1 MTGLSPQENILQYF
15 ERHKSQNTVPSIK
28 DAIDVFGAHN
38 PEFITYY
45 SKWSDIFMQHFG
57 LQAARTI
64 EGIDD
69 FISFYMYALVK
80 NGSKGG
86 EPARTAIAV
95 RELSKENTYVA
106 LPRGDHHKTLST
118 SIPLKDLYRNNFEV
132 IFHSSPIES
141 FVRYDFKEFSILGP
155 SGGGT
160 HRTIGLCLSYGL
172 IKERTFMS
180 HAYETRSADQ
190 SPLAEL
196 ADVINALLKIDGKL
210 SVNVDRVKGCQTLKI
225 VREESAFKIKMGS
238 SFYKLVTSEYFSG
251 VVDTLT
257 SLPCIF
263 DFHGWSWMIKDKN
276 MATVVQCYPRVEI
289 TIEPLIEMAAEI
301 ESVGVQ
307 MHSAGWLKRYMLQ
320 RKHGRLVKQCIPE
333 DVNAWCA
340 EAGRYLAVS
349 IPR

>member
-1 MTGLSPQENILQYF
+1 MTGLSPQESILQYF

-28 DAIDVFGAHN
+28 DAVAVFNAHN
-38 PEFITYY
+38 PEFIPYY
-45 SKWSDIFMQHFG
+45 SKWSDIFIQHFG
-57 LQAARTI
+57 LQAARSI

-69 FISFYMYALVK
+69 FISFYMYELVK
-80 NGSKGG
+80 NGGSGG
-86 EPARTAIAV
+86 EPTRTAIAV
-95 RELSKENTYVA
+95 RELSKENTYVV

-132 IFHSSPIES
+132 IFNTSPIEP

-160 HRTIGLCLSYGL
+160 HRTMGLCLSYGL

-196 ADVINALLKIDGKL
+196 ADVINALLKIEGKL

-225 VREESAFKIKMGS
+225 AREESAFKVKMGS
-238 SFYKLVTSEYFSG
+238 SFYELVTSEEFLG
-251 VVDTLT
+251 AVDTLT
-257 SLPCIF
+257 SMPYIY

-276 MATVVQCYPRVEI
+276 MATVAQCYPRVEI
-289 TIEPLIEMAAEI
+289 TIEPLIAMAAEI
-301 ESVGVQ
+301 ESVGVK
-307 MHSAGWLKRYMLQ
+307 MHNAGWLKRFMLQ
-320 RKHGRLVKQCIPE
+320 RKHGRMVKQPIPE

-340 EAGRYLAVS
+340 EAGRYLAVNIS
-349 IPR
+349 R